1 MEQDWQKKY
10 MEFQQLQEQIEQISQ
25 QLQLMNQQAAE
36 IDNTKEVLLDLQKIE
51 INTEM
56 LSQIAN
62 GIFIKSTLQDN
73 SKLIVNV
80 GNNVTVEKTIPQMVE
95 LFEKQKI
102 DITKQLVE
110 GEVYLQNLQNK
121 AMKIFEEVQSAD
133 VQ

>member
-121 AMKIFEEVQSAD
+121 AMKIFEEVQSTD